1 MIQMIAAGGIVLA
14 QAMTIASSPAQSGAS
29 RPSGAAAD
37 AFANLPPMPSLPAGE
52 STILGG
58 AIRNVDPVLDRFTL
72 DIFGEQKMSI
82 QFDERTKLFR
92 DGASIPLSELGP
104 ADHASIQTAL
114 DGTHVFAESIH
125 ILSQAPK
132 GECNGVVR
140 SYDSQSGK
148 LVLDSDLSP
157 NPLKLYLPKNTSI
170 VRVGQPEFTS
180 GRSGA
185 IDLRRG
191 SLVSVTFAPDLDGRS
206 VVQHVT
212 VMAVPGSTFLFGGN
226 VSFLDLASG
235 SLVLADSRDGK
246 SYRIYFESSRFPA
259 AAKLHVGD
267 TVTVTASYEGSRYV
281 ATAIALN

>member
-14 QAMTIASSPAQSGAS
+14 QAMTIASSPAQSAAPRPAGAT
-29 RPSGAAAD
+29 AD
-37 AFANLPPMPSLPAGE
+37 AFTNLPPTPPVPAGE

-72 DIFGEQKMSI
+72 DIFGERRMSI
-82 QFDERTKLFR
+82 EFDERTKLFR
-92 DGASIPLSELGP
+92 DGVSIPLSELGA

-114 DGTHVFAESIH
+114 DGTAVFAESIH
-125 ILSQAPK
+125 ILSKAPK
-132 GECNGVVR
+132 GECDGVVR
-140 SYDSQSGK
+140 SYDSESGK

-157 NPLKLYLPKNTSI
+157 SPLRLFLPRNTTI
-170 VRVGQPEFTS
+170 ARVGQPEFTAV
-180 GRSGA
+180 RSGA
-185 IDLRRG
+185 TDLRRG
-191 SLVSVTFAPDLDGRS
+191 SLVSVTFAPDLNGRS

-235 SLVLADSRDGK
+235 SLVLTDSRDGK
-246 SYRIYFESSRFPA
+246 SYRIYFEFSRFPS

-267 TVTVTASYEGSRYV
+267 NVSVHANYDGSHYV
-281 ATAIALN
+281 ATSLTLN